1 MKGVIIA
8 AGEGKR
14 LKPLTQT
21 RPKCM
26 IPVAGKPI
34 LYHVLGNLKN
44 AGVRDV
50 VIVVNYLK
58 HKIIDEFGNGRKIG
72 MRIEYAVQEKMRGT
86 ADAFLAAEDMVD
98 DTFMGIAGDI
108 ITESSAIRKLVS
120 SHNSEMTVGLKRV
133 GDVSNY
139 GVAEL
144 ESGRIVKF
152 EEKPKSHRSGL
163 ANCSMYVMDKNLF
176 SKIKSLALSERGEY
190 EITDLIRM
198 LARSGGARGIE
209 LKEYWQ
215 DLGMPWQLFDANE
228 FLLNNMKAKKEGKI
242 EGSRVTGKVIM
253 ERGARIFESV
263 IEGPVFIGKNSEV
276 GPHSFIR
283 SNSSIGENCSISD
296 STTVKNSIIMNHVN
310 AKHLTYIGDS
320 IVGENCNFGAGT
332 QVANWRFDAGTI
344 TMEVMNKKVDTKRSK
359 LGVIIGDNTKTGVL
373 SSIMPGRTIGDNCW
387 IGAGVV
393 VDQDIPRGTR
403 VFVKQRLKFERQ

>member
-1 MKGVIIA
+1 MKGVVIA

-34 LYHVLGNLKN
+34 LHHVLENLKS
-44 AGVRDV
+44 AGIRHV

-58 HKIIDEFGNGRKIG
+58 HKIIDEFGDGRKIG
-72 MRIEYAVQEKMRGT
+72 MKIEYAVQEKMRGT
-86 ADAFLAAEDMVD
+86 ADAFLAAEEMID
-98 DTFMGIAGDI
+98 DTFVGIASDV
-108 ITESSAIRKLVS
+108 ITESSAIKKLIS
-120 SHNSEMTVGLKRV
+120 SHDSEMTVGLKKV
-133 GDVSNY
+133 DDVSNY
-139 GVAEL
+139 GAAEI
-144 ESGRIVKF
+144 ERGRIVKL

-163 ANCSMYVMDKNLF
+163 ANCSMYVMNENIF
-176 SKIKSLALSERGEY
+176 SKIKSLSLSERGEY
-190 EITDLIRM
+190 EITDLIKM
-198 LARSGGARGIE
+198 LARSGDARGVE

-228 FLLNNMKAKKEGKI
+228 FLLNKMKAKKDGKI
-242 EGSRVTGKVIM
+242 ENSRVTGKVIM
-253 ERGARIFESV
+253 EKGASISDSV
-263 IEGPVFIGKNSEV
+263 VEGPIFIGKNTEI

-283 SNSSIGENCSISD
+283 GNSSIGEDCSISD
-296 STTVKNSIIMNHVN
+296 STTVKNSIIMSHVN

-332 QVANWRFDAGTI
+332 QIANWRFDAGTI
-344 TMEVMNKKVDTKRSK
+344 TMEVMNRRVDTKRSK

-393 VDQDIPRGTR
+393 VDRDIPRGTR